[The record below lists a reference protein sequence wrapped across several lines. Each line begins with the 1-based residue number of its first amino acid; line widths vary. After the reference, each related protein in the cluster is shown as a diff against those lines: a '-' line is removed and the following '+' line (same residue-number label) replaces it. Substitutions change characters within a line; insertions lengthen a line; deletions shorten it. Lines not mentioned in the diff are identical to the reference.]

1 MIIFTIVT
9 LIILIS
15 SLLLSYLTFSIK
27 DRKKRIE
34 FENEKMY
41 FGIDSDENNDDKNED
56 CDKLTLDLLRSDQLL
71 LSNELGK
78 GAFGTVYE
86 GYYIRE
92 GHPLQEKIKVAI
104 KVLNNIKV
112 DDEVAHK
119 KLNDEFL
126 NVLFFP
132 QI

>member
-1 MIIFTIVT
+1 

-27 DRKKRIE
+27 EKKKKKASEIE
-34 FENEKMY
+34 NKY
-41 FGIDSDENNDDKNED
+41 FPIYSDDNNDDNNDD
-56 CDKLTLDLLRSDQLL
+56 CDKLTLDLIRSDQLE
-71 LSNELGK
+71 LSNVLGK

-86 GYYIRE
+86 GYYSFL
-92 GHPLQEKIKVAI
+92 PEKDKLKIAI

-112 DDEVAHK
+112 DDEVSHK

-126 NVLFFP
+126 NVFTIIFLVFLTFHSFN
-132 QI
+132 

>member
-41 FGIDSDENNDDKNED
+41 FGMDSDDNIDEKNED
-56 CDKLTLDLLRSDQLL
+56 CDKLTLDLLRNDQLKL
-71 LSNELGK
+71 GDELGK

-92 GHPLQEKIKVAI
+92 GHHLQDKIKVAI

-112 DDEVAHK
+112 NDEAAHK

-126 NVLFFP
+126 NVF
-132 QI
+132 